1 VGAHDGGDRAR
12 TCRRQLLGREDPDVA
27 EAVTAILREEGVA
40 VLLDTLALRVRRN
53 GHEIELDVKT
63 SEGELTLRGTDLLV
77 ATGRTPNVEQLGLED
92 AGIEVDKRGFIKVS
106 ERLETNVPGVYAL
119 GGSFF

>member
-1 VGAHDGGDRAR
+1 MGAHDGGDRAR

>member
-1 VGAHDGGDRAR
+1 
-12 TCRRQLLGREDPDVA
+12 
-27 EAVTAILREEGVA
+27 

>member
-1 VGAHDGGDRAR
+1 
-12 TCRRQLLGREDPDVA
+12 
-27 EAVTAILREEGVA
+27 
-40 VLLDTLALRVRRN
+40 
-53 GHEIELDVKT
+53 
-63 SEGELTLRGTDLLV
+63 V